1 MMDAQLA
8 APSRIHGELKASAA
22 PGEAPASGFTP
33 ASLENDGANLSGFG
47 AAKKVTILPG
57 VHAVS
62 SGVAEGMLLRKIAP
76 IYPRFAKDNRI
87 SGTVTLEATISKSG
101 AIQDLKAVNGP
112 QILREA
118 AVNAVR
124 YWRYRPYMLNDEPV
138 DVQTTINV
146 VFTLGN

>member
-1 MMDAQLA
+1 M
-8 APSRIHGELKASAA
+8 
-22 PGEAPASGFTP
+22 
-33 ASLENDGANLSGFG
+33 
-47 AAKKVTILPG
+47 
-57 VHAVS
+57 HAVS

-101 AIQDLKAVNGP
+101 TIQDLKAISGP

-118 AVNAVR
+118 AVNAVK
-124 YWRYRPYMLNDEPV
+124 YWRYRPYLLNDEPV

-146 VFTLGN
+146 VFSLGN